1 MYSHAPITPR
11 NIRIREKGKG
21 NSSTCLF
28 FNFAT
33 QMLVMQLKY
42 TKLNS
47 QLELLLPFGAVSS
60 ELSLRYPDNVGD
72 GGATI
77 AGLCEWMRQ
86 GNAVS

>member
-1 MYSHAPITPR
+1 
-11 NIRIREKGKG
+11 
-21 NSSTCLF
+21 
-28 FNFAT
+28 
-33 QMLVMQLKY
+33 MLVMQLKY

-72 GGATI
+72 GGATN
-77 AGLCEWMRQ
+77 AGLREWTPQ